1 MILEFLL
8 TSKVKVFI
16 GIMLVY
22 FALVAT
28 DKMTSNNTN
37 VEKPKTDTLKTI
49 RTDSL
54 KMDIR
59 KTIEEAKRA
68 VNNLKTVARKS

>member
-1 MILEFLL
+1 MIFEFLL

-22 FALVAT
+22 FALIAT
-28 DKMTSNNTN
+28 DKITSNNAN

-54 KMDIR
+54 KIDIR